1 MTQPVAVL
9 VDGDNISGKNDAAI
23 LGISKE
29 HGDPIIVR
37 GYLDAQRAPVT
48 LAIRSNIGISAAFS
62 GNRTAADFSHLQPL
76 FAWRVVLIAIQ
87 AVSC

>member
-37 GYLDAQRAPVT
+37 GYLYA
-48 LAIRSNIGISAAFS
+48 
-62 GNRTAADFSHLQPL
+62 
-76 FAWRVVLIAIQ
+76 
-87 AVSC
+87 